1 MYSSPGCGSSPLPT
15 RMPNRSSRNF
25 GHFLAILGRAVDEQR
40 IQALEL
46 FVKKVIFDLAA
57 GRDDVIIEANV

>member
-1 MYSSPGCGSSPLPT
+1 MYSSPGCGSWPLPT
-15 RMPNRSSRNF
+15 RMPNRSSRNP

-57 GRDDVIIEANV
+57 